1 MRYTAKWVVSTCSC
15 CDRLV
20 ACMKRLDVMR
30 GRQLFYLL
38 YDELKYLAIGVIL
51 RVLATPIA
59 WTSNFFPKID
69 NGVLK

>member
-1 MRYTAKWVVSTCSC
+1 
-15 CDRLV
+15 
-20 ACMKRLDVMR
+20 MKRLDVMR

-38 YDELKYLAIGVIL
+38 YDELKYLAIGAIL